1 LRDNSATG
9 GVRAMLIESAK
20 SCLILVDLQA
30 RLAPAISGRD
40 EVVRNARLLLRAAAR
55 LDVPAILT
63 EQYPRGLGATLPE
76 IAALAPGAAR
86 VEKVAF
92 CSLDEPAFASRFQ
105 ALGRRQVVLGGTEA
119 HVCVLQTGMALLAD
133 GASVFVV
140 ADAVGS
146 RDPRNA
152 AAALRRLE
160 RAGAE
165 AVTTEMVVFEWLKRA
180 GTDAFR
186 DLLPAIK
193 GGD

>member
-1 LRDNSATG
+1 MLIDSAT
-9 GVRAMLIESAK
+9 S
-20 SCLILVDLQA
+20 SLILVDLQA

-40 EVVRNARLLLRAAAR
+40 EVIRNVRLLLRAAAR
-55 LDVPAILT
+55 LDIPMILT
-63 EQYPRGLGATLPE
+63 EQYPRGLGTTLPE
-76 IAALAPGAAR
+76 IAALAPDATR
-86 VEKVAF
+86 VEKVTF
-92 CSLDEPAFASRFQ
+92 SSLDEPAFATQFK
-105 ALGRRQVVLGGTEA
+105 AFGRRQAVLAGTEA
-119 HVCVLQTGMALLAD
+119 HVCVLQTGMALLED
-133 GASVFVV
+133 GASVFIV

-165 AVTTEMVVFEWLKRA
+165 VVTTEMAVFEWLKCA

-193 GGD
+193 QGD